1 MLMKMELSDR
11 IVVEGVSTVAQ
22 KMRNLFD
29 TRVRSQGLTV
39 SRARALLRIA
49 DGHAINQR
57 ELAADLA
64 IETATLV
71 RIIDTLESEGLIER
85 RDVAG
90 DRRAK
95 QVVLTETGAQVA
107 VTLNEIVDGI
117 CHEVLSG
124 ISADD
129 IRAVF
134 NIVHTMSDN
143 ITRGFR
149 GRR

>member
-1 MLMKMELSDR
+1 MSTELSDR
-11 IVVEGVSTVAQ
+11 TILEEVSTVAR

-29 TRVRSQGLTV
+29 LRVRSQSLTV

-49 DGHAINQR
+49 SGHAINQR

-71 RIIDTLESEGLIER
+71 RVIDTLEDQGLIER

-95 QVVLTETGAQVA
+95 QVVLTEEGARVA
-107 VTLNEIVDGI
+107 VTLNETVDSI
-117 CHEVLSG
+117 CREVLSG
-124 ISADD
+124 ISPGDLQA
-129 IRAVF
+129 IFSTVQ
-134 NIVHTMSDN
+134 TMSAN
-143 ITRGFR
+143 ITRGLG
-149 GRR
+149 GRL

>member
-1 MLMKMELSDR
+1 MSTELSDR
-11 IVVEGVSTVAQ
+11 TIIEEVSTVAR

-29 TRVRSQGLTV
+29 VRVRGQSLTV

-49 DGHAINQR
+49 SGHAINQR

-71 RIIDTLESEGLIER
+71 RVIDTLEDQGLIER

-95 QVVLTETGAQVA
+95 QVVLTEEGARVA
-107 VTLNEIVDGI
+107 ATLNETVDGI
-117 CHEVLSG
+117 CREVLSG
-124 ISADD
+124 ISSDD
-129 IRAVF
+129 MQAVF
-134 NIVHTMSDN
+134 NIVQTMSAN
-143 ITRGFR
+143 ITRGLG
-149 GRR
+149 GRL